1 MAESEAASCPVG
13 ADQQVISD
21 GVIVND
27 MCTVGALNSVT
38 TEICLIP
45 QVKFV
50 YLVANSENELSF
62 VSGRNAMTSSS
73 GLDGAHLV
81 ANGGITHGASARM
94 NTAQIVEPDRQSQ
107 PTTFRSSL
115 ELEVAATKHMLSKQ
129 QTAISS
135 LTDTIKSL

>member
-38 TEICLIP
+38 TEICHIP
-45 QVKFV
+45 QDIFV

-73 GLDGAHLV
+73 RLDGAHLV
-81 ANGGITHGASARM
+81 ATGA
-94 NTAQIVEPDRQSQ
+94 
-107 PTTFRSSL
+107 
-115 ELEVAATKHMLSKQ
+115 
-129 QTAISS
+129 
-135 LTDTIKSL
+135 